1 MKRLKIIFTA
11 ALTFALA
18 LVISLALPH
27 KTSADDLS
35 DAFRTILDEN
45 GNLVIHDSTGT
56 SGSDSISSVLSGFK
70 ADTGYSFDISYE
82 YDDETGTYITLIDM
96 NNSTVTISMYDGSDE
111 IERHTVKFIYDTT
124 MSDAFKEALKLNENG
139 EFLLHNSTG
148 KITPEWISSYLSDA
162 DENKKYCFALDSN
175 YNEELSTDE
184 YAIDDAMSKGTVI
197 MYAMEQSEG
206 GYSRGGE
213 IERHIVNFKV
223 DTSISD
229 TYKQMIHSEDGKT
242 IILNSVK
249 PTSYEEFYALFEYL
263 INGLNFDV
271 PVYPENISEDF
282 SSCDINANREIHT
295 VKVEYQFDKEIHK
308 SLMEIIKAIPSDT
321 SFCLN
326 ITDMEVINYWTSLS
340 KNDSIGNIS
349 GFSGELKKLLNS
361 YNVKLAFD
369 PRCGEDA
376 KLSTFVGG
384 ISWFMFDNTVYHL
397 NNMLMSGA
405 NHIIYVP
412 DNTKDTAKD
421 FLAAAQKRIDEY
433 LGEKTSR
440 IKYMGKAED
449 IVLRKYYETDLSWK
463 DTNPDMTFEEYKN
476 SPFRAAVDLQELVTE
491 TGLNEIQKDTD
502 YYSITFNDL
511 EHYFIIKKDSS
522 KMVIPE
528 YSTADMSTDISIRST
543 DSSIPLDTAIQA
555 KEIAE
560 GAELDN
566 ILRHIDTK
574 NSQSFDIKLF
584 SDTLGDYI
592 TKLANGKFQVNI
604 PVSKSLS
611 GKQLAAYYVD
621 SNNKVTKYD
630 VTVSDGTASFTTDH
644 FSIYTL
650 AEVEKKDNDLA
661 NSNTGTG
668 TFLIVTLL
676 ILSLACMTI
685 TIRCRKH
692 A

>member
-96 NNSTVTISMYDGSDE
+96 DNSTVTISMYDGSDE

-148 KITPEWISSYLSDA
+148 KITPEWINSYLSDA
-162 DENKKYCFALDSN
+162 DENKKYIFALDSN

-197 MYAMEQSEG
+197 MYALEQTEG

-213 IERHIVNFKV
+213 IERHIVSFKV

-369 PRCGEDA
+369 PRRGEDT

-397 NNMLMSGA
+397 NNMLMSEA

-433 LGEKTSR
+433 LGEKTSS

-476 SPFRAAVDLQELVTE
+476 SPFRAAIDLQELVTE

-522 KMVIPE
+522 KMVTPE

-621 SNNKVTKYD
+621 SNNRVTKYD

-650 AEVEKKDNDLA
+650 AEVEKKDDDLA

-676 ILSLACMTI
+676 ILSLVCMTI
-685 TIRCRKH
+685 TIRFRKH